1 MTSAARQARDE
12 TNQVGAVAAAVRG
25 LPAVAVVPAPGP
37 RRRRT
42 APGADAGIDHATP
55 RVAARHPIVLVLA
68 APGAGAPAGS
78 GGAPK
83 AVARS
88 VRTDLTR
95 GRAPPGAHR
104 TKAAAG
110 VTDSGPAQ
118 VVMGAVL
125 GSRGRTGRAPAT
137 LRRVVGKVQRASDVR
152 IAPMTVARTGLR
164 ARVAPFARRGRS
176 GAHGVRIAPMIVTTV
191 GRLVIVGPI
200 AGRGRSGAHG
210 VRIAPVSVTRPARP
224 EVAQTPRTRVV
235 PIDPAVTI
243 QGVGPTVRPGDP
255 TQGRASAGPSA
266 RAPVIPGAA
275 TRARRRPSG
284 VRTATVAS
292 DLPRGA
298 MAATVPAGRAGRPT
312 TVSVPVTAP
321 AVPGTGATAPATQGV
336 GLPLTKTPRAGAA
349 PRWQVPLPP
358 ELPGAGRPATL
369 GPIVIA
375 ANRVSPARFRP
386 VSRPSLGSPKRRPT
400 STSTCSRAG

>member
-12 TNQVGAVAAAVRG
+12 TNPVEAVAAAVRG
-25 LPAVAVVPAPGP
+25 LPSVAVVPAPGP

-42 APGADAGIDHATP
+42 APGADARIDHATP
-55 RVAARHPIVLVLA
+55 RVAARHPIVLVVA

-78 GGAPK
+78 TGAPT

-88 VRTDLTR
+88 ARTDLTR

-137 LRRVVGKVQRASDVR
+137 LRRVAGKVQRASDVR

-164 ARVAPFARRGRS
+164 ARVAPFAR
-176 GAHGVRIAPMIVTTV
+176 
-191 GRLVIVGPI
+191 
-200 AGRGRSGAHG
+200 RGRSGAHG

-266 RAPVIPGAA
+266 RAPAIPGAA

-336 GLPLTKTPRAGAA
+336 GLPLTATPRAGAA
-349 PRWQVPLPP
+349 PRWLVPLPP

-375 ANRVSPARFRP
+375 ANRVSPERFRP
-386 VSRPSLGSPKRRPT
+386 VSRPSRGSPKRRPT